1 MACKLQFF
9 AKAEELRLVYEDW
22 ASVNQAF
29 DEEIHPD
36 DLDDDWNTDWVLE
49 GDDEKERFE
58 SEFKKWINSCH
69 MAFSPA
75 GDVLL
80 VADDHR
86 IAILTRNYQK
96 SDDSKEETTCFCRN
110 RSKYLSDDPKE
121 KISQVIVIPIASQLR
136 SSQGGPDW
144 TCIVVGFSSG
154 YIRIYEQGGGLLL
167 SQIFHDDPVINLK
180 CRTSPNIHKH
190 CTFDTSLEELIVLY
204 ANQVVVIEGFSL
216 YQCLRACRNQLA
228 RATAQGAASDIIN
241 QASLA
246 YRKLHLRYH
255 SEIRDI
261 ASCGSLRINDFHY
274 FQSITMTNNAS
285 IVPRDATVA
294 RYISAGG
301 DPVVGL
307 YNAADDKIP
316 SFASVVVSAVA
327 TKLKDAVLSAASG
340 WLGFGQ
346 STADAQPK
354 VQKPNIESG
363 SPLDLRYGLPDDK
376 RVVDKII
383 PAPNS
388 ALAVTV
394 DNLARVL
401 LIDTETGMAIRMWKG
416 YRDAQC
422 GWIQVFEQ
430 HSNHT
435 GNQSSRRGL
444 FLVIYA
450 ARRGIL
456 EIWLMQNGPRVA
468 VFNIGKNCRL
478 LYTGHDTLGVRFAV
492 QSDVLNPRG
501 WNLCCCL
508 ILQPDG
514 TLKSISIPFY
524 CSLSGK
530 EGAVLRDKTT
540 LNELSCLLDNLIET
554 EDDESAE
561 PDLRSRLTK
570 IFDSFVLPTSFQQAM
585 SSVLN
590 CSKVKL
596 HTLLYITEE
605 LKLKTFGKDTKEA
618 SLIHLTCCIQ
628 QQLLDV
634 YDALIKS
641 KCDYSGDKTASAD
654 TIESAIDIDTEEFDK
669 LLLSLNRYHECTR
682 RILGQSKGFNQNF
695 SAIQWLNSFDLHF
708 LNVDQK
714 SSKHQIFNGIMLSGN
729 LSEDEKLA
737 LGGFM
742 FSDVLSG
749 MTSVSDII
757 ILLKSLDT
765 NLLQFLAVL
774 YLYWLDIGHLERYD
788 DIKPVVRR
796 LYLLTLGIIS
806 SEGLKRLTTQ
816 HCTIAD
822 FSVLWWEYFHNIIYN
837 SVALGEAAVLSLIL
851 QAVIKVLQSHEGE
864 VMESIKEEPESNE
877 WIELSKETVQWTLS
891 YQRLLDLIAIS
902 EFASFSFSMK
912 HNDGAKNTTDE
923 QMPPA
928 LLNISLKMA
937 LSSGKAFFP
946 KLISEYLVDNCQN
959 ICKLLSLISK
969 ERIDIDV
976 DDGDDSWM
984 KEVRRLQNMLP
995 ELLETSKLSSYC
1007 SIRCA
1012 TLWKENKEEINN
1024 LKSAV
1029 NIATVM
1035 SDTVLKSGLC
1045 IKIWRDYF
1053 EKGIRDILG
1062 LMDKVGKAPKDR
1074 LCRKISGMSENS
1086 LEEFLLQSTL
1096 LLATIS
1102 KITDAEMIPISN
1114 TVDELWNE
1122 ISGPETLIDDILA
1135 ENSGNNFMIQLHR
1148 QICSVLYLIMTLRMR
1163 SIKPTTLFDTKS
1175 KEILFQELSKNT
1187 QIPNVTDDA
1196 SFINARTKFGLSV
1209 ASAITD
1215 SLPSIT
1221 EENVSEAC
1229 KETAAGVAFK
1239 RFEMLRFLCRTFNGI
1254 DKDDI
1259 ERKIVCE
1266 LFLRGYDAMA
1276 QEAASSVEDESV
1288 LGQKLLT
1295 VAGQRLAAVLFA
1307 DNKVKENVA
1316 SWSNLPPHVYN
1327 WIKSQES
1334 DSCAVCHL
1342 PLRSTLT
1349 ILQFAAKI
1357 LSKDSE
1363 DFITAT
1369 NVIEA
1374 ITYLL

>member
-75 GDVLL
+75 GDVLV

-154 YIRIYEQGGGLLL
+154 YIRIYEQ
-167 SQIFHDDPVINLK
+167 
-180 CRTSPNIHKH
+180 
-190 CTFDTSLEELIVLY
+190 SLEELIVLY

-492 QSDVLNPRG
+492 QSDVLNPR
-501 WNLCCCL
+501 
-508 ILQPDG
+508 
-514 TLKSISIPFY
+514 
-524 CSLSGK
+524 
-530 EGAVLRDKTT
+530 
-540 LNELSCLLDNLIET
+540 
-554 EDDESAE
+554 DDESAE